1 MHRTVALGGPR
12 EYEISCR
19 GCGLGNFFTD
29 VLQRD
34 ERFHSRKPLND
45 LDLLEPVTRSLVQQV
60 IQEAG
65 TLGISLMA
73 FETYRSQDRQ
83 MDLFDQG
90 KSQLHTVGVHHY
102 GLACDLVRDVCGAPS
117 WEGDFSFLKVITRR
131 HRLIWGGDWGTPCQP
146 HKLYD
151 AVHVQRCSVAR
162 QGALFR
168 GEWYPDD
175 DYDPYAAPPDS
186 DPNENGSITLMASA
200 EVGRQRPRGVDFKT
214 TRTGMSVPHGLLV
227 GGAGGLDQASLVE
240 AGL

>member
-1 MHRTVALGGPR
+1 MVAVGRRAGGPR

-65 TLGISLMA
+65 ALGISLMA

-83 MDLFDQG
+83 LDLFDQG
-90 KSQLHTVGVHHY
+90 KSQLRTVGVHHY
-102 GLACDLVRDVCGAPS
+102 GLACDLVRDVGGAPS
-117 WEGDFSFLKVITRR
+117 WKGDFSFLKVIARR
-131 HRLIWGGDWGTPCQP
+131 HRLIWGGDWGTPSQT

-151 AVHVQRCSVAR
+151 AVHVQRCSVSR

-168 GEWYPDD
+168 GEWYPAD
-175 DYDPYAAPPDS
+175 DYDPYADL
-186 DPNENGSITLMASA
+186 DQNGSVTLHASA
-200 EVGRQRPRGVDFKT
+200 EIRRPRPRANGLKT
-214 TRTGMSVPHGLLV
+214 ARTGVFVPHELLV
-227 GGAGGLDQASLVE
+227 GGAGGYAHLVE
-240 AGL
+240 AGLVESGL